1 MREAVLRFLAAWLAM
16 ATVLCARGASQDH
29 AGWIDK
35 VDADYRNAP
44 PEAVEAW
51 KDLKYGMR
59 IHWGVYSVLGCEAS
73 WPTFRASGEF
83 KSIYNTLYQVFNPS
97 DFQADQWVR
106 LMERGGM
113 K

>member
-1 MREAVLRFLAAWLAM
+1 MRKHPPGHPPKRKNRGFVDQTNRPAEGPSDGSTDREHTEGSMAKHPMRDAVWLFLTAWLTM

-59 IHWGVYSVLGCEAS
+59 IHWGVY
-73 WPTFRASGEF
+73 
-83 KSIYNTLYQVFNPS
+83 
-97 DFQADQWVR
+97 
-106 LMERGGM
+106 
-113 K
+113 

>member
-1 MREAVLRFLAAWLAM
+1 M

-59 IHWGVYSVLGCEAS
+59 IHWGVYCVLGCEAS
-73 WPTFRASGEF
+73 WPTFRASPEF
-83 KSIYNTLYQVFNPS
+83 KSIYNTLYQVFSPS

-106 LMERGGM
+106 LMERGGT

>member
-1 MREAVLRFLAAWLAM
+1 MAKHPMRDAVWRFLTAWLTM

-59 IHWGVYSVLGCEAS
+59 INWSVL
-73 WPTFRASGEF
+73 RAG
-83 KSIYNTLYQVFNPS
+83 LRGLV
-97 DFQADQWVR
+97 ADVPCVAGVQEH
-106 LMERGGM
+106 L
-113 K
+113 